1 MSVRPVSLVSFGTNY
16 GINFSAKK
24 KNNNK
29 PNHIHIDNPVS
40 HRLAIPLA
48 ATVLAMSPMSSA
60 AGNNR
65 LSDVEDTHRI
75 ELVEQNNNGR
85 IVDQRRFWIHKN
97 INIHYDVD
105 FINTKDGS
113 NNFDKVVVGADKGY
127 PGWEVTKVIDNN
139 YTLYSDDGVPA
150 HKYNL
155 KKMKILEYMGGMKDD
170 NVDLIYPQEALNC
183 INNSLNSTKNKSDI
197 RQENNNV
204 KLYHTVF
211 GLQNGTCAN
220 RLKDAVSEGNFGKL
234 AGEQDYEGDNGIY
247 TIRYYS
253 QDDNMDDAEVVT
265 VQKKGFPELRLYSV
279 SINNGIIENGP
290 IENINIR
297 YGAVTLVAGNKVY
310 NLLDDSLTEMMI
322 AVVRNEACKNA
333 AKDIE
338 LYEQTPIKYASYR
351 DNGYLDQVQEIS
363 VDE

>member
-16 GINFSAKK
+16 SVNFSAKK
-24 KNNNK
+24 KNNK

-40 HRLAIPLA
+40 HKLAIPLA

-85 IVDQRRFWIHKN
+85 IVDQRRFWQHAK
-97 INIHYDVD
+97 INIPYDILFV
-105 FINTKDGS
+105 NTKDGS
-113 NNFDKVVVGADKGY
+113 SNFDKIIIGGEKISDGLPVSKVVN
-127 PGWEVTKVIDNN
+127 NN

-155 KKMKILEYMGGMKDD
+155 KQISVEHRVGGMDEH
-170 NVDLIYPQEALNC
+170 NLYYLQEAINC
-183 INNSLNSTKNKSDI
+183 IDNSLNSPKNKSDI
-197 RQENNNV
+197 EKRTNNV

-211 GLQNGTCAN
+211 GLQNGTCGN

-234 AGEQDYEGDNGIY
+234 AGEQDYEGNNGIY